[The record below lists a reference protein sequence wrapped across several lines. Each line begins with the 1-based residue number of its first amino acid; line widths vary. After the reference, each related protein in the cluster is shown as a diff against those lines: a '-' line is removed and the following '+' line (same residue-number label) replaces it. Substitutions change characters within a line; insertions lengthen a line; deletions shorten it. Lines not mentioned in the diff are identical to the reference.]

1 MSEVHAITSA
11 GRPQSVQSHDRIVRY
26 LITMGIRTACFAGA
40 FFIDGWIRWVCLA
53 AAGVLPIIA
62 VLIVNAGERRTRP
75 DTLIDQVPLEPDHQ
89 IGSQAIDGDAVR
101 RREDPEHAETKG
113 HR

>member
-53 AAGVLPIIA
+53 AAGILPIVA
-62 VLIVNAGERRTRP
+62 VMLVNAGERRTEP
-75 DTLIDQVPLEPDHQ
+75 DTMIDQVPIEPDHQ
-89 IGSQAIDGDAVR
+89 VGARVIEADEVR
-101 RREDPEHAETKG
+101 Q
-113 HR
+113 